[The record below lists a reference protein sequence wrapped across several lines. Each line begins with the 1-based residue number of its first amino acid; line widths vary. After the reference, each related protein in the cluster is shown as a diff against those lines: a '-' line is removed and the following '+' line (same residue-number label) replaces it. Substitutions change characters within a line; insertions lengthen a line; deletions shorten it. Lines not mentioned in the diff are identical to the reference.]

1 MEAKT
6 IDGKYQ
12 VVRLLGEGGMGAVY
26 EARHLGT
33 GRRVALKVIVSAE
46 LASSPDIVARFQRE
60 ARAAGAIESQHIA
73 HVLDT
78 GVDRDTGSPYMVM
91 EFLQGEDVSQAIERI
106 GPLHPELALRVIAQA
121 CIGLQKAHEAG
132 VTHRDIKP
140 ANIYL
145 AAQDG
150 GELIVKLLDFGIAKV
165 RMEQL
170 HSAEN
175 AALTRT
181 GSMLGSPLY
190 MSPEQAKGAKTT
202 DHRTDVWSL
211 GVVLYE
217 ALTGVTPHGHC
228 DTLGGLILAICSE
241 EPRVV
246 QDHAPWVPPQVA
258 AVVHKAL
265 ARDVS
270 TRFQSAGEMGN
281 AIRAL
286 LPNGHTVNREMFV
299 PLAPQMRAQVAPR
312 LALSS
317 PGLATSAPGDA
328 NLTGS
333 TTAAGVTHTSPAPSR
348 GAGAVI
354 AFAFVGL
361 AVVGV
366 GGIFAYRHFN
376 VKPPVAVVV
385 ATSTTDNPL
394 SAPISSPTGADP
406 TPPPARTAQLAIVPP
421 TASVQVDGTLAPIV
435 NGSVAIV
442 GTLGSVHKVR
452 VFVGK
457 KETSGDVVI
466 AEDGIIPSKIELG
479 IAPPK
484 PPAGVGGVV
493 AVASGG
499 AKPPGP
505 TPPPQT
511 APPPPK
517 PPPTAG
523 GLDRNFN

>member
-1 MEAKT
+1 MQAQV

-46 LASSPDIVARFQRE
+46 LAQSPDIVARFQRE

-78 GVDRDTGSPYMVM
+78 GIDPASRAPYMVM
-91 EFLQGEDVSQAIERI
+91 EFLQGEDVSQAIERL

-121 CIGLQKAHEAG
+121 CIGLQKAHDAG

-150 GELIVKLLDFGIAKV
+150 GDLIVKILDFGIAKV
-165 RMEQL
+165 KMEQL

-246 QDHAPWVPPQVA
+246 QDHAPWVPPQIA

-270 TRFQSAGEMGN
+270 VRYQSAAEMLQ

-286 LPNGHTVNREMFV
+286 LPNGHTVTRDMFV
-299 PLAPQMRAQVAPR
+299 ALAPQVRAQVATR
-312 LALSS
+312 LVISS
-317 PGLATSAPGDA
+317 PGLAISAPGVA
-328 NLTGS
+328 QATGA
-333 TTAAGVTHTSPAPSR
+333 TTAPGLTHSSPSPAR
-348 GAGAVI
+348 GAGAFI
-354 AFAFVGL
+354 AI
-361 AVVGV
+361 AVVALGLLGV
-366 GGIFAYRHFN
+366 GGVFAYRHFT
-376 VKPPVAVVV
+376 VKPPVA
-385 ATSTTDNPL
+385 AASSDPPL
-394 SAPISSPTGADP
+394 SAPLATSASTDP
-406 TPPPARTAQLAIVPP
+406 TPPAVRTAQLAIVPP
-421 TASVQVDGTLAPIV
+421 TASVQVDGAVASVV

-442 GTLGSVHKVR
+442 GSLGSVHHVR
-452 VFVGK
+452 VSVGK
-457 KETSGDVVI
+457 KETTGDVVI
-466 AEDGIIPSKIELG
+466 ADDGIIPAKIELG
-479 IAPPK
+479 VAPPK
-484 PPAGVGGVV
+484 PPVGIGGSV
-493 AVASGG
+493 AIAPSGP
-499 AKPPGP
+499 KPPGP
-505 TPPPQT
+505 TPPTPAT
-511 APPPPK
+511 APTPPK
-517 PPPTAG
+517 PPPTSG